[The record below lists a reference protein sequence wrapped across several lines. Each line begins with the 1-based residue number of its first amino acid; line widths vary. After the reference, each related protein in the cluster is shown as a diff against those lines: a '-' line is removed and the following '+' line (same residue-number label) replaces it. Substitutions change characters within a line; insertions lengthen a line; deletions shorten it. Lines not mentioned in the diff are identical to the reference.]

1 MSKAIK
7 TVASIAL
14 PIVGSLVGGPIG
26 GAIGGAIGG
35 GINGGIPG
43 AVLGAAGGYASS
55 GLVGNVAGT
64 PLETV
69 TGQAGLYGPTQGSG
83 VLGAVTGGG
92 IRALAP
98 SISTSSS
105 IIGGL
110 SSIGNQL
117 LTQENANAAKKAA
130 QLQSASIDKALI
142 TQQPYQNLGSDA
154 VTQIQQ
160 IQDDP
165 TGYIKNNELYNSLAN
180 DAERRLLA
188 NQAAKGKVGSGGTAA
203 ALQDQLLQI
212 GNGLVNQKI
221 NTLQQQATIGQG
233 SANNAA
239 NLITGQGAV
248 NAAGVVGQ
256 SNAYTKGYD
265 NQINTL
271 LALQNLGR
279 PVVYAP
285 YQQLSR

>member
-1 MSKAIK
+1 MSKSIK

-64 PLETV
+64 PLETA

-110 SSIGNQL
+110 SSVGNQL